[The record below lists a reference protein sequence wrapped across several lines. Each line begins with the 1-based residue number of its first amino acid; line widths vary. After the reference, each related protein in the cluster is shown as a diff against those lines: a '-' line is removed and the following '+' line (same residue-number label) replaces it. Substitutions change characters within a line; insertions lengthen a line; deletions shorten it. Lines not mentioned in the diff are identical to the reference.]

1 MNFIKTYILPVLS
14 GFVVASIVMMLF
26 ETVNSFLFPFPQGFN
41 THDGAAVRA
50 FAAQFSPQ
58 IFYLVLIGWT
68 VGAYVGG
75 YVTAW
80 LSGEARFRHGAVLA
94 VLLVLAGILNYFIVH
109 SPLWFNLV
117 AFPALGL
124 GTYLGHKYRTAKG
137 Q

>member
-14 GFVVASIVMMLF
+14 GFVVASVVMMVF
-26 ETVNSFLFPFPQGFN
+26 EYTNSLLFPFPAGFD
-41 THDGAAVRA
+41 THDGAAVQA

-68 VGAYVGG
+68 VGACVGG

-80 LSGEARFRHGAVLA
+80 ISKETHFRHGAVLA

-109 SPLWFNLV
+109 SPLWFNVV
-117 AFPALGL
+117 AFPALGV